1 MAWYNASWNY
11 RVKVTVQNSQVDA
24 DLTNF
29 PIYVDL
35 SLLPAGFHTNVNQ
48 TDGRD
53 IRVTT
58 ADEVTE
64 VPREVVF
71 YNSSLDKGELHF
83 KGDVLNSTDV
93 DFYIYY
99 GNAAAS
105 EPAASDTYGKYNVW
119 DSNYKVVYHMQ
130 EDPSGSSPQVKD
142 STSNQNHLVMS
153 GSMPSG
159 ALVDVKLGKGIN
171 FDGSNDVL
179 TSQNN
184 LGISGSSAR
193 TVSLWHKPTSSNKN
207 ILGWGINST
216 GSHWDM
222 LFYSN
227 TIWCHWNG
235 VNNDNLAGAP
245 VATINT
251 LFHTYTTFSGG
262 APGNV
267 ISYVNTTAGSTKST
281 SGVNTTNGVLRVGAG
296 TYTPTDRIAGWIDE
310 LRISSIVRSTTWMS
324 TEYKNQNNNSTFFSI
339 DSQETNGGPPPPNPP
354 SITGILSFTAIQSI
368 TF

>member
-83 KGDVLNSTDV
+83 KGNVLDATNV

-99 GNAAAS
+99 GNATAS

-184 LGISGSSAR
+184 LGISGATSR
-193 TVSLWHKPTSSNKN
+193 TVSMWAKPTTGNKN
-207 ILGWGINST
+207 VIGWGVNST
-216 GSHWDM
+216 AQHYDHI
-222 LFYSN
+222 FYTN
-227 TIWCHWNG
+227 KVMVHWNG
-235 VNNDNLAGAP
+235 GGNDNLAQAP
-245 VATINT
+245 SYTAGT
-251 LFHTYTTFSGG
+251 LFHSYSTYNGST
-262 APGNV
+262 
-267 ISYVNTTAGSTKST
+267 IRSYVNTTAGTDKSST
-281 SGVNTTNGVLRVGAG
+281 SVNTTDGVLRIGAG
-296 TYTPTDRIAGWIDE
+296 TYTALDRIAGWIDE
-310 LRISSIVRSTTWMS
+310 VRISNIVRSTTWMS

-339 DSQETNGGPPPPNPP
+339 GSQETNGGPPPSNPP